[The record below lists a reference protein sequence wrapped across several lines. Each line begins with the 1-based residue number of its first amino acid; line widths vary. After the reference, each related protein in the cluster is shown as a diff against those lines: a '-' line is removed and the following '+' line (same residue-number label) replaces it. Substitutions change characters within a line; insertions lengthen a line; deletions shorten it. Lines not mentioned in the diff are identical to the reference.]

1 MARALISLPANPRR
15 GQIIEVKALIAHDME
30 TGFRRT
36 QFGALIARDIVTDF
50 VCMYNGEEVF
60 GAQLHPAIAANPY
73 LAFSLMLAAGMN
85 GIEQGLELPPE
96 APTNVF
102 ELTPEDVARRLVVSD
117 GHGANL
123 MP

>member
-73 LAFSLMLAAGMN
+73 LAFSILVADSGVITGKWTGDN
-85 GIEQGLELPPE
+85 GFSVTESVNI
-96 APTNVF
+96 T
-102 ELTPEDVARRLVVSD
+102 VA
-117 GHGANL
+117 
-123 MP
+123 

>member
-15 GQIIEVKALIAHDME
+15 GQIIEVKVLIAHDME

-36 QFGALIARDIVTDF
+36 QVGALIARDIVTDF

-73 LAFSLMLAAGMN
+73 LAFSILVADSGVITGKWTGDN
-85 GIEQGLELPPE
+85 GFSVTESVTI
-96 APTNVF
+96 T
-102 ELTPEDVARRLVVSD
+102 VA
-117 GHGANL
+117 
-123 MP
+123 

>member
-36 QFGALIARDIVTDF
+36 QVGALIARDIVTDF

-73 LAFSLMLAAGMN
+73 LAFSILVADSGVITGKWTGDN
-85 GIEQGLELPPE
+85 GLSVTESVTIK
-96 APTNVF
+96 
-102 ELTPEDVARRLVVSD
+102 VA
-117 GHGANL
+117 
-123 MP
+123 

>member
-73 LAFSLMLAAGMN
+73 LAFSILVADSGVITGKWTGDN
-85 GIEQGLELPPE
+85 GFSVTESVNM
-96 APTNVF
+96 T
-102 ELTPEDVARRLVVSD
+102 VA
-117 GHGANL
+117 
-123 MP
+123 

>member
-73 LAFSLMLAAGMN
+73 LAFSILVADSGVITGKWTGDN
-85 GIEQGLELPPE
+85 GFSVTESATI
-96 APTNVF
+96 T
-102 ELTPEDVARRLVVSD
+102 VA
-117 GHGANL
+117 
-123 MP
+123 

>member
-36 QFGALIARDIVTDF
+36 QVGALIARDIVTDF

-60 GAQLHPAIAANPY
+60 DAQLHPAIAANPY
-73 LAFSLMLAAGMN
+73 LAFSILVADSGVITGKWTGDN
-85 GIEQGLELPPE
+85 GFSVTESVTI
-96 APTNVF
+96 T
-102 ELTPEDVARRLVVSD
+102 VA
-117 GHGANL
+117 
-123 MP
+123 